1 MSGGK
6 KIKKIKEEQEMIENV
21 DVILNGHLVTI
32 ANRRRLP
39 SLTRSV
45 VLHPY
50 RRAEL
55 VSLLPCWRAAPVL
68 PVKGFGTSLPHLSA
82 APVAKS
88 TRFPSN

>member
-1 MSGGK
+1 
-6 KIKKIKEEQEMIENV
+6 MIENF
-21 DVILNGHLVTI
+21 DVILNCHLVTI
-32 ANRRRLP
+32 TNRRRLP

-45 VLHPY
+45 VLYPS
-50 RRAEL
+50 RGAEL

-88 TRFPSN
+88 ARFPSN